1 MTVIKTRLFKPP
13 VKDGYLIRSQLLE
26 KFIKNQY
33 KPVILVIA
41 PAGYGKSV
49 VVSQW
54 LDKIKTNYSWISLD
68 KDCNELNQFLKLFCT
83 AIIPYINKDD
93 DLWEFLIE
101 TQQLPNLESIANH
114 IVNSINDIQDE
125 HILVLDD
132 YHHIDNPDV
141 HFLMQKL
148 VDNISQ
154 KKIITFISRFDLPL
168 NLRKLKSY
176 DQVNEIRIVDL
187 KFSLEEIRK
196 LSSSVFLNPL
206 YGDIPS
212 IILKSTDGWIVP
224 TRLILKNIAQN
235 KLNPKTLKN
244 KIGDKLEQTYGF
256 LEYTLS
262 QSDVEVQESMMIVS
276 LFKRFSVSLLSE
288 IIIILYP
295 EKKQESE
302 LYKNKINQFI
312 AQSLF
317 IIPLDNNKTWYRFHD
332 LIRDFLNKRIYSN
345 FSPDKINIILI
356 TGTEFFEK
364 EQYFEEAILLGIKGG
379 NIPLSISIVEKNRS
393 NFINQQQFDV
403 LESWINLFPS
413 DVTENY
419 PVLLLTR
426 AIVSERK
433 REYINMTLDLERAK
447 TLMPQL
453 NEQKETSRVQWG
465 EYYSIKSSIDFLEG
479 HFDIALTNAE
489 KAMQLLNHESTYFYY
504 FTMSF
509 RVFALNALGKTA
521 EAFDLLV
528 QDKNK
533 HKANHEYIH
542 IENSFINTML
552 LMINGHLNQYNHE
565 AKLVHNIAFEKSY
578 KALYVMASYY
588 LKAKCLYANND
599 LKGYRKCKIEM
610 DEFVQKFNEPN
621 YLNLLA
627 MIQVEL
633 ALLEG
638 DAQKRL
644 VKFKNLDFKIKDIT
658 HLYFKPFL
666 TEVKI
671 LLSKDEKQYIDQAE
685 TLIKQYSEKA
695 RLTYNRILI
704 LQVNCLNILLLI
716 KQNNT
721 EKALEHLR
729 KSLSDTKEDGLIR
742 LYTDCGY
749 DMKKLFDQLTTHEK
763 NDVYANKILQSFV
776 HAPWNERF
784 TNEINSSKKR
794 ELLLNNDEP
803 YKVNISIREIKL
815 ITLLNKELHNKEI
828 ADLLNITTDSV
839 KKSLYRLYKKLNVNN
854 RSEAV
859 KKATDM
865 NLLKVHPKN

>member
-1 MTVIKTRLFKPP
+1 
-13 VKDGYLIRSQLLE
+13 
-26 KFIKNQY
+26 
-33 KPVILVIA
+33 
-41 PAGYGKSV
+41 
-49 VVSQW
+49 
-54 LDKIKTNYSWISLD
+54 
-68 KDCNELNQFLKLFCT
+68 
-83 AIIPYINKDD
+83 
-93 DLWEFLIE
+93 
-101 TQQLPNLESIANH
+101 
-114 IVNSINDIQDE
+114 
-125 HILVLDD
+125 
-132 YHHIDNPDV
+132 
-141 HFLMQKL
+141 
-148 VDNISQ
+148 
-154 KKIITFISRFDLPL
+154 
-168 NLRKLKSY
+168 
-176 DQVNEIRIVDL
+176 
-187 KFSLEEIRK
+187 
-196 LSSSVFLNPL
+196 
-206 YGDIPS
+206 
-212 IILKSTDGWIVP
+212 
-224 TRLILKNIAQN
+224 
-235 KLNPKTLKN
+235 
-244 KIGDKLEQTYGF
+244 
-256 LEYTLS
+256 
-262 QSDVEVQESMMIVS
+262 
-276 LFKRFSVSLLSE
+276 
-288 IIIILYP
+288 
-295 EKKQESE
+295 
-302 LYKNKINQFI
+302 
-312 AQSLF
+312 
-317 IIPLDNNKTWYRFHD
+317 
-332 LIRDFLNKRIYSN
+332 
-345 FSPDKINIILI
+345 
-356 TGTEFFEK
+356 
-364 EQYFEEAILLGIKGG
+364 
-379 NIPLSISIVEKNRS
+379 
-393 NFINQQQFDV
+393 
-403 LESWINLFPS
+403 
-413 DVTENY
+413 
-419 PVLLLTR
+419 
-426 AIVSERK
+426 
-433 REYINMTLDLERAK
+433 MTLDLERAK

-588 LKAKCLYANND
+588 LTLSSYMQNNLEEALTYVNKALNIKFYARPNWIIDCYYLKAKCLYANND

-621 YLNLLA
+621 YLNRLA
-627 MIQVEL
+627 MIQAEL
-633 ALLEG
+633 TLLEG

-695 RLTYNRILI
+695 RLTYNRILF

-716 KQNNT
+716 KQYNT

-749 DMKKLFDQLTTHEK
+749 DMKRLFDQLTTHEK

-776 HAPWNERF
+776 HAPWNEKF